1 MRKKIIQ
8 LNLLTLSILYAQH
21 GFALQELEDSSLSQ
35 ISGQDGISLQIDA
48 TKVQIGQVN
57 WKDSTQTSTG
67 ANSVLNVN
75 MSNIET
81 TPYKSG
87 GLKAAFTADVGG
99 KPGASAAASNG
110 LRLGAVFGPA
120 TMNIKSLAVCPNGA
134 GITADCSGANSQSL
148 GGLTFQ
154 NRKDLTF
161 SLETQSGLFNGGSL
175 ASLGFGLKN
184 ANLFYT
190 LDTGS
195 SFNQLI
201 LKDFNFNFAGN
212 GYLYLDPAD
221 GLVLSTN
228 KKGETSSA
236 NTVVLG
242 DVDDP
247 DFSGKKQSGLNVDL
261 RYKTNVGSDY
271 TKYQATGTDTDILS
285 FGRIGAS
292 GTLKNAYIKVNG
304 DAPTT
309 LGASTTGTTNTG
321 TGSLAGSGGLHMQMK
336 ADFAKDTTNPADQKT
351 YFDLGLSGKNAY
363 VLRYGNLTA
372 LQVRKDTT
380 NSPTVLNTDLP
391 YINFGHVYINA
402 AQTNTIDF
410 PISALLNKVYA
421 GNFSSSVL
429 KTALYNSPSTTPSNA
444 LVVAVRGMDFQ
455 AIARQGSLFPDNSIV
470 NPVTNSGGTW
480 GLGLPI
486 YNLNSNVG
494 LYGIKA
500 ANNTEQK
507 LGFGI
512 SMSTEGRD
520 SIGSKTT
527 SIMLIDGAI
536 NPNNSSETVNYYAGL
551 RNINLFANL
560 TGTLGFVDS
569 GLWLYVPKLV
579 AALDAEVAIG
589 QLPGSRIVSSACTTL
604 STSNC
609 FVPSNNFTNYN
620 DVLFG
625 ISARIDGSANLI
637 LAPNTGTGLVIYGDI
652 TLNAGTIGTAPNQ
665 VPANYLRISDKS
677 GSGQYDSPS
686 QLGIDGLSGKF
697 NLNSRIGMDA
707 KTITFTNT
715 MKVNATSNP
724 TDVLKADVNLYPK
737 VLGTSASPAVL
748 PAPQTL
754 GQMVMT
760 GGNIR
765 STFGITPR

>member
-57 WKDSTQTSTG
+57 WKDSTQTSAG

-81 TPYKSG
+81 TPYKSD

-110 LRLGAVFGPA
+110 LRLNAVFGPA

-134 GITADCSGANSQSL
+134 GITANCSGANSQSL

-247 DFSGKKQSGLNVDL
+247 DFSGKKQPGLNVDL

-271 TKYQATGTDTDILS
+271 KAYQATGKDTDILS

-304 DAPTT
+304 DTPA
-309 LGASTTGTTNTG
+309 LGASTTNIGTAATG
-321 TGSLAGSGGLHMQMK
+321 TGNLAGSGGLHMQMK
-336 ADFAKDTTNPADQKT
+336 ADFAKDTANAADQKT

-363 VLRYGNLTA
+363 VLRYGNLTP
-372 LQVRKDTT
+372 LQIRKDTGIGST
-380 NSPTVLNTDLP
+380 ALNNDLAF
-391 YINFGHVYINA
+391 IDFGHVYINA
-402 AQTNTIDF
+402 AQTNTVNM
-410 PISALLNKVYA
+410 PISALLNRIYS
-421 GNFSSSVL
+421 GSFTPTTL
-429 KTALYNSPSTTPSNA
+429 KTALHYNTTGLTNPNA
-444 LVVAVRGMDFQ
+444 LIATVRGMSFQ
-455 AIARQGSLFPDNSIV
+455 AVARQGRFVADNSV
-470 NPVTNSGGTW
+470 TAPVTNTDNSW

-486 YNLNSNVG
+486 YNLNANLG

-500 ANNTEQK
+500 TANTKQS
-507 LGFGI
+507 LGFGL
-512 SMSTEGRD
+512 SMSTEGRN
-520 SIGSKTT
+520 STGTYTT
-527 SIMLIDGAI
+527 SIMLIDGAK
-536 NPNNSSETVNYYAGL
+536 NPFNANETVNYYAGL
-551 RNINLFANL
+551 RNINLLADL
-560 TGTLGFVDS
+560 TGTLSFENN
-569 GLWLYVPKLV
+569 GLSLSLPKIV
-579 AALDAEVAIG
+579 AALDTELAIG
-589 QLPGSRIVSSACTTL
+589 QLPGSLIVTDGCKAATTIA
-604 STSNC
+604 SNC
-609 FVPSNNFTNYN
+609 FVPSNNFTQTA

-625 ISARIDGSANLI
+625 ISARIDGSATLTVT
-637 LAPNTGTGLVIYGDI
+637 PSSGDGLGINGNIVLYG
-652 TLNAGTIGTAPNQ
+652 GSSGS
-665 VPANYLRISDKS
+665 VPRNYLRISDKS
-677 GSGQYDSPS
+677 GSTENDSPS
-686 QLGIDGLSGKF
+686 QLGIDNLSGQL
-697 NLNSRIGMDA
+697 NLDSKIGMNA
-707 KTITFTNT
+707 TTTSFTNNLR
-715 MKVNATSNP
+715 VNSSNSP
-724 TDVLKADVNLYPK
+724 AYVLKADVNLYPK
-737 VLGTSASPAVL
+737 VSGTPTAPAVL
-748 PAPQTL
+748 PTAQTL